1 MLFYF
6 LIFYL
11 CSLLRIF
18 QLSHIVLHSYQSVQ
32 HVCVCVYASF
42 AYLCLHFVSVFI
54 IRITAR
60 FSKLNSKINFSLMA
74 ILHTCPTDNVSLP
87 HLLPRKRLAECASA
101 SGKQTHTHHFGQVGC
116 SLDKAW
122 GQKVGDHDSY
132 WVGWKQ
138 HQLPNNQGE
147 ARTNS
152 EISIQS
158 WS

>member
-1 MLFYF
+1 MLTGMKKANTTQCAF
-6 LIFYL
+6 LFFNILFMFSSQNISVKPH
-11 CSLLRIF
+11 CPSF
-18 QLSHIVLHSYQSVQ
+18 LSVCTAC
-32 HVCVCVYASF
+32 VCVCVYASF

-60 FSKLNSKINFSLMA
+60 FSKLNSKINFSLMP

-132 WVGWKQ
+132 WVG
-138 HQLPNNQGE
+138 
-147 ARTNS
+147 
-152 EISIQS
+152 
-158 WS
+158 